1 MRAPHV
7 IFSIGLV
14 VLVVLLLTPARRP
27 LAYHPNAEVALQG
40 VVQDVQE
47 FYCPISGE
55 TGTHLT
61 LATEKGSVQV
71 HVAPSRFLSTKQW
84 KFSKGEVVMAVGS
97 PIKFQGRQALIA
109 RSISR
114 GADSVAVRSEGGKP
128 LWVE

>member
-14 VLVVLLLTPARRP
+14 VLVILLLTPARRP

-84 KFSKGEVVMAVGS
+84 RFAKGEVVEVVGS
-97 PIKFQGRQALIA
+97 PIKFQGREALIA
-109 RSISR
+109 RSLTR
-114 GADSVAVRSEGGKP
+114 GTETVAVRNENGKP
-128 LWVE
+128 FWVE